1 MSIQGK
7 NNKKVLFRIS
17 SYEDHLENHT
27 TQKSSKT
34 GSVDSLLL
42 VVFDQVYSNL
52 SNMLNNFAG
61 PPPSASNNMSDFT
74 FLLDSEGYT
83 IVEFQAKIFDII
95 YELPYACRYEMW
107 LLYFFQPFLKTI
119 SWFSMGFFIKI
130 WYYVW
135 LVLKSSF

>member
-1 MSIQGK
+1 MEKNKQDLPYDLRPSRSGPAVLKGLFPIQ
-7 NNKKVLFRIS
+7 NSLDSVQIS
-17 SYEDHLENHT
+17 SYEDHLESH

-74 FLLDSEGYT
+74 FLLDSEGGGGLC
-83 IVEFQAKIFDII
+83 FQTL
-95 YELPYACRYEMW
+95 YEQQQQQQQIPTD
-107 LLYFFQPFLKTI
+107 KTAR
-119 SWFSMGFFIKI
+119 SE
-130 WYYVW
+130 
-135 LVLKSSF
+135 

>member
-7 NNKKVLFRIS
+7 NNKQVLFKIS
-17 SYEDHLENHT
+17 SYEDHLENH

-95 YELPYACRYEMW
+95 YELRHACHYKPR
-107 LLYFFQPFLKTI
+107 LVYFLPHF
-119 SWFSMGFFIKI
+119 
-130 WYYVW
+130 
-135 LVLKSSF
+135 

>member
-7 NNKKVLFRIS
+7 NNKQVLFRIS
-17 SYEDHLENHT
+17 SYEDHLENH

-95 YELPYACRYEMW
+95 HELLKNTIRFIQRLVYQR
-107 LLYFFQPFLKTI
+107 LL
-119 SWFSMGFFIKI
+119 IKES
-130 WYYVW
+130 YKV
-135 LVLKSSF
+135 

>member
-1 MSIQGK
+1 MEK
-7 NNKKVLFRIS
+7 NKQDLPYDLRPSRSDPAVLKGL
-17 SYEDHLENHT
+17 LENHT
-27 TQKSSKT
+27 QKSSNT

-83 IVEFQAKIFDII
+83 IVELQAKIFDII
-95 YELPYACRYEMW
+95 HELLKYTIRFIQRLVYQR
-107 LLYFFQPFLKTI
+107 LL
-119 SWFSMGFFIKI
+119 IKESYKI
-130 WYYVW
+130 
-135 LVLKSSF
+135 

>member
-1 MSIQGK
+1 MEK
-7 NNKKVLFRIS
+7 NKQDLPYDLRPSRSGPAVLKGL
-17 SYEDHLENHT
+17 LENHT
-27 TQKSSKT
+27 QKNSKT

-95 YELPYACRYEMW
+95 HEL
-107 LLYFFQPFLKTI
+107 LKNTI
-119 SWFSMGFFIKI
+119 RFIQRLVYNRILIKECYKI
-130 WYYVW
+130 
-135 LVLKSSF
+135 

>member
-7 NNKKVLFRIS
+7 NNKQVLFRIS

-27 TQKSSKT
+27 QKSSKT

-42 VVFDQVYSNL
+42 VIFDQVYSNL

-83 IVEFQAKIFDII
+83 IVESQAKTFDII
-95 YELPYACRYEMW
+95 YK
-107 LLYFFQPFLKTI
+107 LLYCGLFIFCPFLKTI
-119 SWFSMGFFIKI
+119 SWFSRVFFHKI
-130 WYYVW
+130 LALCKALERLLGWI
-135 LVLKSSF
+135 

>member
-1 MSIQGK
+1 MEK
-7 NNKKVLFRIS
+7 NKQDLPYDLRPSRSGPAVLKGL
-17 SYEDHLENHT
+17 LENHT
-27 TQKSSKT
+27 QKNSKT

-83 IVEFQAKIFDII
+83 IVEFQAKICDII
-95 YELPYACRYEMW
+95 YSSMPLK
-107 LLYFFQPFLKTI
+107 LL
-119 SWFSMGFFIKI
+119 
-130 WYYVW
+130 
-135 LVLKSSF
+135 LVRNHP